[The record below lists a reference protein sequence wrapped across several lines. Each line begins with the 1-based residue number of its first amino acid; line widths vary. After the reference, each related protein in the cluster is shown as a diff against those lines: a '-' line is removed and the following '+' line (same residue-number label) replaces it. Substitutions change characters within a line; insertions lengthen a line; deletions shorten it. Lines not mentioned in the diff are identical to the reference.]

1 MIRSRQSSMCNC
13 KKCDTKSMWLH
24 VNDKKLPILVTGPVL
39 VVSGTS
45 PWKNI
50 FFVLE
55 LKHQTLYKGGK
66 HPSSHYRGGP
76 DIEQGTESKEI
87 IIYPCFIIK
96 YVIDLV
102 ERHFVYLNHFLMFYD
117 HGDITHMLLRKILLQ
132 LVEVIRTYN
141 KHIFKKVQHYTIKLM
156 FMNASRRLGLDMRKE
171 EIHYSVLCITREWN
185 KKRTF
190 YHEFLTVS
198 S

>member
-1 MIRSRQSSMCNC
+1 MKNKTGSKQSINDMIRSRQSSMCSC

-24 VNDKKLPILVTGPVL
+24 VDEKKWPILVTGPVL

-45 PWKNI
+45 PWIKEYI
-50 FFVLE
+50 FRTRIKAPNFV
-55 LKHQTLYKGGK
+55 YRWK

-76 DIEQGTESKEI
+76 DIEQGTESKGI

-96 YVIDLV
+96 YVIDLG

-132 LVEVIRTYN
+132 LVEVIRTYR
-141 KHIFKKVQHYTIKLM
+141 KSAALHDKCLWTPRGDWVW
-156 FMNASRRLGLDMRKE
+156 RKE
-171 EIHYSVLCITREWN
+171 EIHYSVQ
-185 KKRTF
+185 
-190 YHEFLTVS
+190 YYV
-198 S
+198 

>member
-1 MIRSRQSSMCNC
+1 M
-13 KKCDTKSMWLH
+13 KEY
-24 VNDKKLPILVTGPVL
+24 
-39 VVSGTS
+39 
-45 PWKNI
+45 I
-50 FFVLE
+50 FRTRIKAPNFV
-55 LKHQTLYKGGK
+55 YRWK

-96 YVIDLV
+96 YVIDLG

-171 EIHYSVLCITREWN
+171 EIHYSVLCITRE
-185 KKRTF
+185 
-190 YHEFLTVS
+190 
-198 S
+198 